1 MSRKQYV
8 KNQQII
14 DKYNKQSIL
23 ISIIIPTHNVEK
35 YILHCLKSI
44 IDQSYSNFEII
55 IVDDFSTDGTLTIV
69 SEVANICNKIEII
82 QLLEN
87 KGSAFAR
94 EKGLEICR
102 GELITFV
109 DGDDCYCD
117 NTALEK
123 IIQTYICHP
132 VDCVMWEYQAHHI
145 GNITR
150 RHHYKGKTGYYNVQ
164 DVAFMK
170 TKSPLPH
177 WHYLWN
183 KCYRHD
189 VLKKNGIH
197 FIGELR
203 KAEDVRFNED
213 FMRVAQDYY
222 IIPQILYEY
231 NCTNP
236 NQVTKESVKLTLEV
250 AQQSLNRYK
259 ETLDNNLQ
267 ICSDLKILEKAQKY
281 VYRDFYKKTIR
292 LLLFSR
298 RFGWFKSFREFVF
311 SDNMYKCSIDMTHG
325 KQWIIIGIYLEIVKS
340 SLKRKIKKFLAFF

>member
-1 MSRKQYV
+1 MLRKQYV

-14 DKYNKQSIL
+14 DNYYKQPIL

-35 YILHCLKSI
+35 YILHCLRSI
-44 IDQSYSNFEII
+44 IEQSYSNFEII

-69 SEVANICNKIEII
+69 SEMANVCNKIEVI

-132 VDCVMWEYQAHHI
+132 VDCIMWEYQARHK
-145 GNITR
+145 GNILR
-150 RHHYKGKTGYYNVQ
+150 RHYYKGKTGYYNVQ

-170 TKSPLPH
+170 IKRPLPH

-189 VLKKNGIH
+189 V
-197 FIGELR
+197 
-203 KAEDVRFNED
+203 
-213 FMRVAQDYY
+213 
-222 IIPQILYEY
+222 
-231 NCTNP
+231 
-236 NQVTKESVKLTLEV
+236 
-250 AQQSLNRYK
+250 
-259 ETLDNNLQ
+259 
-267 ICSDLKILEKAQKY
+267 
-281 VYRDFYKKTIR
+281 
-292 LLLFSR
+292 
-298 RFGWFKSFREFVF
+298 
-311 SDNMYKCSIDMTHG
+311 
-325 KQWIIIGIYLEIVKS
+325 
-340 SLKRKIKKFLAFF
+340 IKKMEFIL